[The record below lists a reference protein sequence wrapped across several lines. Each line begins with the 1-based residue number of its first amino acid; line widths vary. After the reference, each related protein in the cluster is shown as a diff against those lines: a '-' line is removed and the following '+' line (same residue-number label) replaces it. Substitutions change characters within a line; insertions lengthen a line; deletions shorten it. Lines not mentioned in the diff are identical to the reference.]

1 MDRYISLNFF
11 NVAKVTCTFFVGVAL
26 VLNSFTLVRG
36 DGAGGPFEILLLLSL
51 IILGFFKLI
60 ERHKFNFLPLIA
72 IIYLLVIMAPLTF
85 LNSYFDQMGSSIRTL
100 FALFFGAFAGFI
112 IANTNLVEQK
122 YISLGGASVL
132 IASFFAAMYLEID
145 FSNLQRLLFLS
156 ENPNQIALYSLGMLF
171 LISWSIE
178 NKISLGIF
186 NLFALGYGFF
196 ALSDTFFL
204 AFFIIILFILFGFII
219 RGKAFSLLMTFW
231 VLLIALAYVLIF
243 PENVILEYIIKAWQN
258 ADEGGGRLTLALNGI
273 LAYLESPI
281 FGHGAG
287 AFSGVNI
294 PMMRYE
300 AHNTFIDFLTMGGIP
315 FILIVYVPFFL
326 AAKELLLDSKYFILG
341 ILIGLVIFSFFHFI
355 GRHPIF
361 WFVWGY
367 SISIFMHYKNLNK
380 RKLCAE

>member
-1 MDRYISLNFF
+1 MDRYISLDFF
-11 NVAKVTCTFFVGVAL
+11 NVAKVTCAFFVGVAL

-122 YISLGGASVL
+122 YISQGGASVL

-178 NKISLGIF
+178 NKISLAIF

-204 AFFIIILFILFGFII
+204 AFFIIIFFILFGFII

-231 VLLIALAYVLIF
+231 VLLFALAYVLIF

-287 AFSGVNI
+287 AFSGVDI

-326 AAKELLLDSKYFILG
+326 AAKELLLNSKYFILG

>member
-1 MDRYISLNFF
+1 MDRSISSDFF
-11 NVAKVTCTFFVGVAL
+11 NAAKVTCAFFVGVAL

-36 DGAGGPFEILLLLSL
+36 DGSGGPFEILLLLSL

-204 AFFIIILFILFGFII
+204 AFFIIILFFLFGFIV

>member
-1 MDRYISLNFF
+1 MDRYINSVFY
-11 NVAKVTCTFFVGVAL
+11 NVSKITFTFFVGVAL

-36 DGAGGPFEILLLLSL
+36 DGAGGPFEILLLSSL
-51 IILGFFKLI
+51 IILGFFKVI
-60 ERHKFNFLPLIA
+60 ERHKFNFIPLIA
-72 IIYLLVIMAPLTF
+72 IIYLFVIMAPITF

-122 YISLGGASVL
+122 YISQGGASVL
-132 IASFFAAMYLEID
+132 IASFFAALYLEID

-156 ENPNQIALYSLGMLF
+156 ENPNQIALYSLSMLF

-178 NKISLGIF
+178 NKISLTIF
-186 NLFALGYGFF
+186 NLFALSYGFF

-204 AFFIIILFILFGFII
+204 SIFIIILFVLFGFLI
-219 RGKAFSLLMTFW
+219 RGKTLFLLMTFW
-231 VLLIALAYVLIF
+231 ALLFALAYVLIF
-243 PENVILEYIIKAWQN
+243 PENQILEYIVKAWQG
-258 ADEGGGRLTLALNGI
+258 ADEGGGRFTLALNGI

-287 AFSGVNI
+287 AFSGVDI

-367 SISIFMHYKNLNK
+367 SISIFMHYKNFNK

>member
-1 MDRYISLNFF
+1 MDRYINSVFY
-11 NVAKVTCTFFVGVAL
+11 NVSKITFTFFVGVAL

-51 IILGFFKLI
+51 IILGFFKVI
-60 ERHKFNFLPLIA
+60 ERHKFNFIPLIA
-72 IIYLLVIMAPLTF
+72 IIYLFVIMAPITF

-122 YISLGGASVL
+122 YISQGGASVL
-132 IASFFAAMYLEID
+132 IASFFAALYLEID

-156 ENPNQIALYSLGMLF
+156 ENPNQIALYSLSMLF

-178 NKISLGIF
+178 NKISLTIF
-186 NLFALGYGFF
+186 NLFALSYGFF

-204 AFFIIILFILFGFII
+204 SIFIIILFVLFGFLI
-219 RGKAFSLLMTFW
+219 RGKNLFLLMTFW
-231 VLLIALAYVLIF
+231 ALLFALAFVLIF
-243 PENVILEYIIKAWQN
+243 PENQILEYIINAWQG
-258 ADEGGGRLTLALNGI
+258 ADEGGGRFTLALNGI

-287 AFSGVNI
+287 AFSGVDI

-367 SISIFMHYKNLNK
+367 SISIFMHYKNFNK

>member
-1 MDRYISLNFF
+1 MDRYKSSFF
-11 NVAKVTCTFFVGVAL
+11 YNVAKVTCAFFVGVAL

-36 DGAGGPFEILLLLSL
+36 DGAGGPFEIFLLLSL
-51 IILGFFKLI
+51 IILGFFKVI
-60 ERHKFNFLPLIA
+60 ERDKFNFIPLIA
-72 IIYLLVIMAPLTF
+72 IIYLFVIMAPITF

-100 FALFFGAFAGFI
+100 FALFFGTFAGFI

-122 YISLGGASVL
+122 YISQGGASVL

-156 ENPNQIALYSLGMLF
+156 ENPNQIALYSLSMLF

-178 NKISLGIF
+178 NKISLAIF
-186 NLFALGYGFF
+186 NLFALGYGFL

-204 AFFIIILFILFGFII
+204 AIFIIILFVLFGFLI
-219 RGKAFSLLMTFW
+219 RGKVLFLLMIFW
-231 VLLIALAYVLIF
+231 ALLFALAYLLIF
-243 PENVILEYIIKAWQN
+243 PENEILEYIIKAWQN
-258 ADEGGGRLTLALNGI
+258 ADEGGGRVTLALNGI

-287 AFSGVNI
+287 AFSGVDI

-341 ILIGLVIFSFFHFI
+341 ILIGLVFFSFFHFI

-367 SISIFMHYKNLNK
+367 SISIFMHYKNFNK

>member
-1 MDRYISLNFF
+1 
-11 NVAKVTCTFFVGVAL
+11 
-26 VLNSFTLVRG
+26 
-36 DGAGGPFEILLLLSL
+36 
-51 IILGFFKLI
+51 
-60 ERHKFNFLPLIA
+60 
-72 IIYLLVIMAPLTF
+72 MAPITF

-122 YISLGGASVL
+122 YISQGGASVL
-132 IASFFAAMYLEID
+132 IASFFAALYLEID

-156 ENPNQIALYSLGMLF
+156 ENPNQIALYSLSMLF

-178 NKISLGIF
+178 NKISLTIF

-204 AFFIIILFILFGFII
+204 SIFIIILFVLFGFLI
-219 RGKAFSLLMTFW
+219 RGKNLFLLMTFW
-231 VLLIALAYVLIF
+231 ALLFALAYVLIF
-243 PENVILEYIIKAWQN
+243 PENQILEYIVKAWQG
-258 ADEGGGRLTLALNGI
+258 ADEGGGRFTLALNGI

-287 AFSGVNI
+287 AFSGVDI

-367 SISIFMHYKNLNK
+367 SISIFMLSLIHI
-380 RKLCAE
+380 